1 MCPLFPQLEAKLTGA
16 SVVAFWIPH
25 AKVSHGAGG
34 EAHAYLTDV
43 IALQEDEELGL
54 TFNAA
59 VILRASVT
67 AFWARQWHL
76 RTSCWKINRE
86 KGAVKLTNATERAI
100 TSKATVSSRL

>member
-1 MCPLFPQLEAKLTGA
+1 MCPQLKAKLTGA

-43 IALQEDEELGL
+43 IALQEDEEFGL

-59 VILRASVT
+59 VILRASLT
-67 AFWARQWHL
+67 AFGARQRHL
-76 RTSCWKINRE
+76 W
-86 KGAVKLTNATERAI
+86 TNC
-100 TSKATVSSRL
+100 